1 MKLRNQLLFSKAIV
15 RVFLPI
21 LFFTF
26 ILIGCDSSS
35 QGDNDEELL
44 YVAIGASDA
53 VGIGASPLT
62 NGYVFKIRDSLE
74 EESFNVD
81 LRNLGIL
88 GAELDRIKL
97 AVEILL
103 SDIGSGLVGN
113 PDLITIWVGANDIIS
128 GVNPEEFESNLE
140 SILEQL
146 FAETSAFIVIAN
158 IPDLTQLPRFIEN
171 PSDNVTLERVNT
183 FNGIIENLAEEF
195 GIPVV
200 DLFSVEITDSFI
212 SQDGFHP
219 SNEGHQRI
227 ADLFLEIILPQFSQ

>member
-1 MKLRNQLLFSKAIV
+1 MKLRNLLLFFKAIV
-15 RVFLPI
+15 RIFLPI
-21 LFFTF
+21 LFITF
-26 ILIGCDSSS
+26 IFIGCNSSS
-35 QGDNDEELL
+35 QGSSDGELL

-62 NGYVFKIRDSLE
+62 NGYVFRIRDTLE
-74 EESFNVD
+74 ESDDVE
-81 LRNLGIL
+81 LLNLGIPA
-88 GAELDRIKL
+88 AELDKIKE

-158 IPDLTQLPRFIEN
+158 IPDLTQLPRFIDN
-171 PSDNVTLERVNT
+171 PSDDVTIERINT
-183 FNGIIENLAEEF
+183 FNGIIENLADEF
-195 GIPVV
+195 DIPLV
-200 DLFSVEITDSFI
+200 DLFLVEITDSFI

-219 SNEGHQRI
+219 SNEGHQKI
-227 ADLFLEIILPQFSQ
+227 AELFLEKILPEF

>member
-1 MKLRNQLLFSKAIV
+1 MKASLRM
-15 RVFLPI
+15 I
-21 LFFTF
+21 LSI
-26 ILIGCDSSS
+26 ILITLTSLGCNTSSEGGND
-35 QGDNDEELL
+35 GDLL

-53 VGIGASPLT
+53 VGIGANPLT

-74 EESFNVD
+74 DGSFNVE

-113 PDLITIWVGANDIIS
+113 PDLITIWVGANDIIA
-128 GVNPEEFESNLE
+128 GVQPEEFESNLE
-140 SILEQL
+140 SVLVQL
-146 FAETSAFIVIAN
+146 LTEPSAFIVIAN
-158 IPDLTQLPRFIEN
+158 IPDLTQLPEFIKN
-171 PSDNVTLERVNT
+171 PSDNVTIERINA
-183 FNGIIENLAEEF
+183 FNAIIESLAVEF
-195 GIPVV
+195 DLPLV
-200 DLFSVEITDSFI
+200 DLFAEPIDDMFV

-227 ADLFLEIILPQFSQ
+227 ADLFIEIILPEF